1 MRTSHLL
8 IRKRILE
15 VKSSIT
21 DEQFFASREYSG
33 FLTDIAES
41 ATKRYNR
48 TVRVTVK
55 ADHDDETVAFTDFT
69 GIMINACNEITWSFP
84 SRPLRS
90 LSLQGLNAHE
100 FGHMLFTDNPVWH
113 SFFRRLER
121 GRFYPRLPDGLNAD
135 QMQYADEIREALLDE
150 NDPVPRSVIL
160 NTAHA
165 LSNILEDGYV
175 DLKCSCQ
182 YPGTPA
188 RGIALNNLR
197 YAELMPDIEAM
208 IDRKTYDHNVVLNL
222 LIQYVRVRELNNLSG
237 YEGELLDYLKSF
249 MALVDGCIC
258 ADDARDRCEAVN
270 LILIDLWPVMQ
281 RCFDEL
287 RAKYDQAVKAAQGTG
302 QAMRPASSSQA
313 ALKNRLTPRRRRC
326 KRDRLWKKHFP
337 VSCRSLRRTLRCPPR
352 RLPAMNPKLPLR
364 AIRKPSFQRCPGS
377 SPRRPNASRHM

>member
-1 MRTSHLL
+1 MRTSHLM

-175 DLKCSCQ
+175 QNGLYCRMADFRTGGIHECLLRTDCF
-182 YPGTPA
+182 PGCGSTPGHSRRHGMPA
-188 RGIALNNLR
+188 PGGAFPPVIKKGPELPVLFSSVPECRLQLQHPHRG
-197 YAELMPDIEAM
+197 
-208 IDRKTYDHNVVLNL
+208 
-222 LIQYVRVRELNNLSG
+222 
-237 YEGELLDYLKSF
+237 
-249 MALVDGCIC
+249 
-258 ADDARDRCEAVN
+258 
-270 LILIDLWPVMQ
+270 
-281 RCFDEL
+281 
-287 RAKYDQAVKAAQGTG
+287 
-302 QAMRPASSSQA
+302 
-313 ALKNRLTPRRRRC
+313 
-326 KRDRLWKKHFP
+326 
-337 VSCRSLRRTLRCPPR
+337 
-352 RLPAMNPKLPLR
+352 
-364 AIRKPSFQRCPGS
+364 
-377 SPRRPNASRHM
+377 